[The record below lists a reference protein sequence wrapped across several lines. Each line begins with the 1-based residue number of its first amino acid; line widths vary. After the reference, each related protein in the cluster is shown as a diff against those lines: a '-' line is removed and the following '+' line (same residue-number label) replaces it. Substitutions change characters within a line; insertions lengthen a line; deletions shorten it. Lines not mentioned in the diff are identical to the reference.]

1 MLQAP
6 VLEGVS
12 FSSIYRKIKNQF
24 LMVAILRRESK
35 FRGLACRGGRLESY
49 TGSGR
54 IDRAGRGVK
63 VSSGSYGT

>member
-1 MLQAP
+1 
-6 VLEGVS
+6 
-12 FSSIYRKIKNQF
+12 
-24 LMVAILRRESK
+24 MVAILRRESK